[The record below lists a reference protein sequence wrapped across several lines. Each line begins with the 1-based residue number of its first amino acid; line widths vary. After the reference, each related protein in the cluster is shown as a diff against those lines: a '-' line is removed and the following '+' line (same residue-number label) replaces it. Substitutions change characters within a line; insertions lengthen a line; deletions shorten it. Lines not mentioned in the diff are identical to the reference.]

1 MVRVYYRPGPVCQS
15 VNCPKALDFPAE
27 MPHTNY
33 INTQVPMSDVAKS
46 LDLLAEGFKKEFA
59 EVVMQD
65 ERFVDALMNISMEF
79 VGDNIPIVDEDI
91 QTEMCLALMDKVGVT
106 TY

>member
-1 MVRVYYRPGPVCQS
+1 M
-15 VNCPKALDFPAE
+15 AD
-27 MPHTNY
+27 
-33 INTQVPMSDVAKS
+33 IAKS

-65 ERFVDALMNISMEF
+65 ERFVEALMNISTEF
-79 VGDNIPIVDEDI
+79 VGNNIPIVDEET
-91 QTEMCLALMDKVGVT
+91 QMEMCMVLMDKIGIT